1 MDHNG
6 HIINYDLS
14 ERKKQIL
21 KAVIEAHIEF
31 GEPVGSK
38 YLTSRGAISCSSATI
53 RNEMAELEELGFL
66 EQPHTS
72 SGRVPSEL
80 GYRLYVDSLVE
91 RYRLTEAEVE
101 EMKRTLRGKQAE
113 LDSMLESA
121 VKLASKFTHYTA
133 LTIKPRQRSVSVSRF
148 DVIPIDEHT
157 MVLVMIIGRVAKTKY
172 ITSDYPVNAAAA
184 LRLSEVLN
192 GRISGLTA
200 GEISVPTVMEMER
213 AMGEFEYL
221 VSPVVKSVCEILS
234 SFDGGEL
241 RFDGINRL
249 LSYPDYYDTD
259 RLRDMLELFE
269 SKDDL
274 LRVISDDAYT
284 DVGDPRV
291 KIYIGRENQ
300 VKIMDNSTLIYKTIM
315 RDDVPVGAIG
325 LIGPTRMNYG
335 RAITLIDSISD
346 NVSRLIGPGDAGH
359 DNTKESNGEAND

>member
-1 MDHNG
+1 MDHNR

-14 ERKKQIL
+14 DRKKQIL
-21 KAVIEAHIEF
+21 KAIIEAHIEF

-38 YLTSRGAISCSSATI
+38 YLTSLDVISCSSATI

-91 RYRLTEAEVE
+91 RYRLTEAEVSE
-101 EMKRTLRGKQAE
+101 LQRTLRGKQNE
-113 LDSMLESA
+113 LDAILDTA
-121 VKLASKFTHYTA
+121 VKLTSKFTHYTA
-133 LTIKPRQRSVSVSRF
+133 LTIKPRQRRITVSRF

-172 ITSDYPVNAAAA
+172 ITSDYPVTSEAAF
-184 LRLSEVLN
+184 RLSTVLN
-192 GRISGLTA
+192 QYISGLSSD
-200 GEISVPTVMEMER
+200 EISMPTVMLMER
-213 AMGEFEYL
+213 AMGEYEYL
-221 VSPVVKSVCEILS
+221 VSPVVKSVCELIT

-249 LSYPDYYDTD
+249 LSYPDYYDND

-269 SKDDL
+269 RKDDL
-274 LRVISDDAYT
+274 LQVLSDDAYA
-284 DVGDPRV
+284 DEGKNKV

-300 VKIMDNSTLIYKTIM
+300 VKIMDNSTLIYKTVM
-315 RDDVPVGAIG
+315 RDNVPVGAIG

-335 RAITLIDSISD
+335 RAISLIDNISDSVSHLIDSGEI
-346 NVSRLIGPGDAGH
+346 
-359 DNTKESNGEAND
+359 DNTMYLNGETDD